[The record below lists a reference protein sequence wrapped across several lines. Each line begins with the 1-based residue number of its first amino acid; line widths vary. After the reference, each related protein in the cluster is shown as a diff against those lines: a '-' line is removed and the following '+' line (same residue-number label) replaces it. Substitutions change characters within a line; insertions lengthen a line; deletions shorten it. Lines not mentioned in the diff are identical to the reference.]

1 MKIILTFNEFL
12 SLLLEGVDAAGNINL
27 EIPDLPNKIAILKS
41 QFEKE
46 QDAKEK
52 SKIEKQIKIAEL
64 KFMISQIQGTR

>member
-1 MKIILTFNEFL
+1 MKIILTFHEFL
-12 SLLLEGVDAAGNINL
+12 TLLVEGVNSGDTIHL
-27 EIPDLPNKIAILKS
+27 EMPDFPEKIALLKS

-64 KFMISQIQGTR
+64 KFMISQLQGTR